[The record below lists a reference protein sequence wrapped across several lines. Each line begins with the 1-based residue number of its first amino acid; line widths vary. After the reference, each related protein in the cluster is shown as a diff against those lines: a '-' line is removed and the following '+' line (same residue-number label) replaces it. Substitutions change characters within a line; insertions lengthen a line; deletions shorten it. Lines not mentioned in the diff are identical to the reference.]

1 MWTEMKEQTSILLAT
16 IGAKWHIALLAIV
29 TFFAPIYGLLF
40 LVGFSI
46 FLDTVT
52 GVWKSVKNKVPI
64 TSRGLSSII
73 SKMLLYEVTVILFY
87 MIDHFILNN
96 IILKFFAV
104 PLLLTKVLSL
114 ILVSIEVMSIN
125 ENYKAVKGLDLWQA
139 MKNLFARAKDIKK
152 EVDEIRHKQD
162 SAGTPI

>member
-1 MWTEMKEQTSILLAT
+1 MESQFYILLKTMQANWIKLLAT
-16 IGAKWHIALLAIV
+16 ISAFLM
-29 TFFAPIYGLLF
+29 PISGLLF
-40 LVGFSI
+40 LVGFVI
-46 FLDTVT
+46 VLDTVT
-52 GVWKSVKNKVPI
+52 GIWKSVKNKTKI
-64 TSRGLSSII
+64 TSRGLSAII

-96 IILKFFAV
+96 IILQFFSV
-104 PLLLTKVLSL
+104 QLLLTKVLAL

-152 EVDEIRHKQD
+152 EVDEIRHNQD
-162 SAGTPI
+162 ITGTPI

>member
-1 MWTEMKEQTSILLAT
+1 M
-16 IGAKWHIALLAIV
+16 
-29 TFFAPIYGLLF
+29 PISGLLF
-40 LVGFSI
+40 LVGFVI
-46 FLDTVT
+46 ILDTVT

-73 SKMLLYEVTVILFY
+73 SKMLLYEITVILFY
-87 MIDHFILNN
+87 MIDYFILNN
-96 IILKFFAV
+96 IVLTFFSV

-152 EVDEIRHKQD
+152 EVDEIRHK
-162 SAGTPI
+162 